1 MSMTNRYG
9 VSIIYI
15 IWFLLLW
22 LSFPGLPNAEEVTGI
37 NSSQCLKCHK
47 RNGNMLGLHANQGL
61 AITCEDCH
69 GEKGKH
75 PRKGSKIIA
84 FGFESDTPINRQAQQ
99 CLACHDHEVLALA
112 HWTHNVHASRVSCAQ
127 CHQLHS
133 ETDPALLLIGPAMSQ
148 SCAKCHKQNH

>member
-127 CHQLHS
+127 CHHLHS

-148 SCAKCHKQNH
+148 SCAKCHQQNH